1 MALEAPAPLATL
13 WRRFVAFFL
22 DGLILAP
29 VYVLYAVVLDA
40 TFGVLVEADPGGAGV
55 VVVAV
60 DPLRVALELGLTLV
74 TDAAYYAGC
83 WSRWGA
89 TPGQR
94 IFGVAVRVAAPSVS
108 GGPPGL
114 AGRSSSPA
122 PSMPRLPS
130 DDGRVPAPVATTRWA
145 ILQLLPLCAASL
157 AGAGALSIGVVAG
170 INTGWYLF
178 LFLTTA
184 VDPLRRGF
192 HDRRAGTVVVG
203 RARRRSA

>member
-60 DPLRVALELGLTLV
+60 DPLRVALELGLTLL
-74 TDAAYYAGC
+74 TDAAYFAGC

-130 DDGRVPAPVATTRWA
+130 ADGRVPAPIATTRWA